1 MDKTLQTKTSL
12 LKQTY
17 LTRSQQLMEKSIKKS
32 GSSSVEAFAAKWKI
46 PIIDH
51 DDILRLCKKAMLQE
65 ELPVG
70 RRKKLQAPFIKME
83 DQSRKYKP
91 EFFEFKRFPF
101 IDTTVPL
108 PLSPF
113 DTWHK
118 LNSKVNKKIINEIK
132 VKQYFCE
139 LCNEHYETLQMHL
152 DTAKHKNAAM
162 DDARYAGVDTLI
174 KQGVCWED
182 FVKSV
187 DKKSAAI
194 PCNNE

>member
-51 DDILRLCKKAMLQE
+51 DDILRLCKKAMRQE